1 MGEIMNNRT
10 AYDFSLS
17 RAVFFAVVAFA
28 SLTAVIGVERMNA
41 TARQTEAQAT
51 RLEFEVAAVRPL
63 LAVRPVPAGIPNPA
77 ARFACRGA
85 DGMVSQEGALSSA
98 TVPEGRCVGDI
109 ALPQLIALAY
119 GVQRRYV
126 SGGPDWMRQQPFQLY
141 QINAQAADPA
151 KATADHLKQ
160 MLQSL
165 LADRFQLA
173 FHREKQQ
180 SQEYVLRV
188 ARNGPKFKAVSG
200 SEEAPRIIPSDIGQP
215 NITIRGKSEIG
226 KFATFLASFVGF
238 PVVDKTAIAGM
249 HEYLLR
255 LNIVP
260 GQRGGG
266 VGVRGGG
273 GGTGTISVT
282 EFDPPVSIALQEQLG
297 LRLDQEDVTVEMI
310 VIDRAEKP
318 SEN

>member
-1 MGEIMNNRT
+1 MKNRT

-63 LAVRPVPAGIPNPA
+63 PAGIPNPA
-77 ARFACRGA
+77 ARFACRGV
-85 DGMVSQEGALSSA
+85 DGMVSMDGGAPSA
-98 TVPEGRCVGDI
+98 TVPQGRCVGDI
-109 ALPQLIALAY
+109 GLTPLIALAY

-126 SGGPDWMRQQPFQLY
+126 SGGPDWMRQQSFQLY
-141 QINAQAADPA
+141 QINAQAANPA
-151 KATADHLKQ
+151 KATADQLKQ

-173 FHREKQQ
+173 VHREKRQ
-180 SQEYVLRV
+180 SQEYVLRI

-200 SEEAPRIIPSDIGQP
+200 EEEAPHIIASDVGQP
-215 NITIRGKSEIG
+215 NITIRGKSEMG
-226 KFATFLASFVGF
+226 KFAPFLASFVGF
-238 PVVDKTAIAGM
+238 PVVDKTAIVGM

-266 VGVRGGG
+266 VGVRGAGG
-273 GGTGTISVT
+273 GAGTISVT

-297 LRLDQEDVTVEMI
+297 LRLDQEDITVEVI
-310 VIDRAEKP
+310 IIDRAEKP